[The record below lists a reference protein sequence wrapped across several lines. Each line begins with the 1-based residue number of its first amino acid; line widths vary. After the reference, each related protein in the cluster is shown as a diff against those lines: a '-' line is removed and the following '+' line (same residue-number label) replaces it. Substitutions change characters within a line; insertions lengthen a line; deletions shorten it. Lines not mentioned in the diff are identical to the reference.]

1 MKLLVLTII
10 IMNMFLIMTNQINTY
25 FIYFPITHPIVKFKI
40 GITLCTWLLLKLFPK
55 PAVAPKLNPL
65 LYVF

>member
-10 IMNMFLIMTNQINTY
+10 SMNMFLILTNQKHTY

-40 GITLCTWLLLKLFPK
+40 GITLCAWLLLKLFPK
-55 PAVAPKLNPL
+55 PADASKLNPL